1 MYQVREKKWYKMCM
15 EALQNPQN
23 IVIQIRHSCRDDQ
36 FSSALEGAKCLS
48 VSLKEEE
55 SNECFHQCAFG

>member
-1 MYQVREKKWYKMCM
+1 M

-36 FSSALEGAKCLS
+36 FAGALEGAKCLS